1 MTAPAIAPNL
11 QRASDLRAVWLVS
24 AAHFI
29 SHVYILVLPP
39 LFPFLRA
46 EFAVSYTELGAAI
59 ALFNILTAVLQTP
72 AGFLVDRTS
81 ARAVLVGGLI
91 LGAGSLAAAAFMT
104 SFYAFAAMYAVTGI
118 ANGVYHP
125 ANYALLSGCVSAPR
139 MSQAYSVHIFAGF
152 IGTAIAPASLLFLA
166 AYFGWR
172 GAFVAAALLGFA
184 IAAAML
190 AFGEQ
195 LTGPARKPASEAAPA
210 RPDWHVLMSGAV
222 FRNLVFFILLAVT
235 GAGLQNYGIVALE
248 ALWGTPLSLATTA
261 LSVYLLMSAFAV
273 LAGGMISART
283 DRHDFVAIVGLA
295 VSALALIPIAIFD
308 LGAAALLALM
318 ALSGFCTGV
327 IMPSRDMLVRA
338 VTPPGAFGK
347 VFGFVTTGFNIGG
360 IVAPPLFGFLMD
372 HGSPQWVLLGS
383 ALCALASIPLVMAV
397 ARSAPFFDRKHD

>member
-1 MTAPAIAPNL
+1 MTAPAIVPNL
-11 QRASDLRAVWLVS
+11 QRDTDLRVVGLVS

-39 LFPFLRA
+39 LFPFLRG

-81 ARAVLVGGLI
+81 ARAVLVGGLM
-91 LGAGSLAAAAFMT
+91 LGAGSLAAAAFTT
-104 SFYAFAAMYAVTGI
+104 SFYAFVAMYALTGV

-125 ANYALLSGCVSAPR
+125 ANYALLSGRVSAPR

-152 IGTAIAPASLLFLA
+152 IGTAVAPASLLFLA
-166 AYFGWR
+166 AFFGWR

-184 IAAAML
+184 IAAAMM

-210 RPDWHVLMSGAV
+210 RPDWHVLMSAPV
-222 FRNLVFFILLAVT
+222 LRNLVFFILLAVT

-283 DRHDFVAIVGLA
+283 DRHDVIAIAGLA
-295 VSALALIPIAIFD
+295 VSALALVPIAIFD

-372 HGSPQWVLLGS
+372 RGSPQWVLLGS

-397 ARSAPFFDRKHD
+397 ARSAVFRPQT